1 MKTLFAI
8 VGGFVVFLAV
18 LGTLNVGNFVLMY
31 SPDKISCVK
40 GVEE

>member
-1 MKTLFAI
+1 MKTMFAAI
-8 VGGFVVFLAV
+8 GGFVVLLAV
-18 LGTLNVGNFVLMY
+18 LGTVNIGNFVLMY